1 MPDQEGGQ
9 TGNIITLKEKKKRA
23 SPNVVIEKKIF
34 TSKAWLSLTG
44 IAAQVLPLFLLKRQ
58 LAKTGKRGHEK
69 WVCTNSQEIVFT
81 YAEAKEKY
89 GITQWRF
96 QRAIDDLIDKGF
108 LDIAKSAGGLF
119 KETTLYALSDRWRVY
134 GTPDFKETHRTKR
147 NHTTGYCK
155 SKSKSRKKQAQD
167 I

>member
-1 MPDQEGGQ
+1 MPDQEEGQ
-9 TGNIITLKEKKKRA
+9 AGNIITLKGKKKRA
-23 SPNVVIEKKIF
+23 SPNVVIEKKVF

-69 WVCTNSQEIVFT
+69 WVCTNGQELVFT
-81 YAEAKEKY
+81 YKEAREKY

-119 KETTLYALSDRWRVY
+119 KETTLYALSDRWREY
-134 GTPDFKETHRTKR
+134 GTSEFKEAFRQKR
-147 NHTTGYCK
+147 NHTIGYCK
-155 SKSKSRKKQAQD
+155 PKGKPQKK
-167 I
+167 